1 MVISPGLR
9 AAVPPHGVIHDLVR
23 TQEAP
28 SPTDHRPP
36 AFPQVTV
43 TTRYNE
49 GTPTMKKPDEHA
61 QAAAEMFAR
70 ADGYQDWI
78 TELPT

>member
-9 AAVPPHGVIHDLVR
+9 AAVPPHGVIYGLVR

-36 AFPQVTV
+36 AFSQVTV
-43 TTRYNE
+43 TNRYKE
-49 GTPTMKKPDEHA
+49 GAPTMKKPDEHA
-61 QAAAEMFAR
+61 QA
-70 ADGYQDWI
+70 G
-78 TELPT
+78 